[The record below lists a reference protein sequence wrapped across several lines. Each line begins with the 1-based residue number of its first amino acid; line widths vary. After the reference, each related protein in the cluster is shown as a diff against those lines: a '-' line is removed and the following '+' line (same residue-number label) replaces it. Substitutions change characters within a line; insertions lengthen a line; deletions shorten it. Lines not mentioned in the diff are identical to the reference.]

1 MQNIRT
7 YEDSYNPEDAL
18 LAAVY
23 IRYDQRYN
31 TYNRKVY
38 SIMELLGDVGGL
50 Q

>member
-7 YEDSYNPEDAL
+7 YDDSYNPDDGLIASI
-18 LAAVY
+18 Y
-23 IRYDQRYN
+23 IRYDQRYY